1 MAASAQFRIN
11 EPGFRHV
18 FQSWDGPVGAHLRK
32 AARSIEVH
40 AMSHAG
46 FDTGR
51 LVASID
57 SAFGHDA
64 GMLTVHVGANPNGQE
79 VGYALYHHEG
89 TRPHPIHA
97 RNVQYLRFPD
107 RKTGQIRYAKSVY
120 HPGTK
125 ANPYLTQTLR
135 EVIR

>member
-1 MAASAQFRIN
+1 MADVNFQIN
-11 EPGFRHV
+11 ESGFRHT
-18 FQSWDGPVGAHLRK
+18 FQSWDGPVGAHLRR

-51 LVASID
+51 LVGSID
-57 SAFGHDA
+57 SAFGHTA
-64 GMLTVHVGANPNGQE
+64 GNLSVHVGANPHGQD
-79 VGYALYHHEG
+79 VGYALYHHQG
-89 TRPHPIHA
+89 TRPHPIRA
-97 RNVQYLRFPD
+97 RNAQYLRFPD
-107 RKTGQIRYAKSVY
+107 RRTGQIRYAKSVF

-125 ANPYLTQTLR
+125 ANPYLTQPLR